1 MKSRYLVNWGVKMT
15 PLLEKKKKQMNEMK
29 MEKVRCRQ
37 VQNMQPLEQCDTSLT
52 VSKTYFQKIVEI
64 VHLT

>member
-1 MKSRYLVNWGVKMT
+1 
-15 PLLEKKKKQMNEMK
+15 MK

-37 VQNMQPLEQCDTSLT
+37 VQNMQPLEQCDTSLM

-64 VHLT
+64 VHLTW